1 MALMDMRFTMVLAL
15 ALCFCADLPENT
27 HFRIP
32 LLAEPDASSLPG
44 STGLPDIFVNVGQAS
59 AGKPSDLKLQS
70 KLAIVRYVDGEFA
83 KAVESLPGGKKGF
96 KVDVGKPVN
105 DKTLHSA
112 LISQGAAV
120 KSGQTVQITNIDF
133 REKEIVIEINGGGK
147 KHFHLLQHLQMGVGA
162 DTSAPLPGQD
172 SHNGTGATLVLD
184 YGRRLPDMS
193 PEDLKQQLSALLDFS
208 KHSATVNW
216 IDTLPPQFQQGI
228 KNRQAVVGMDRE
240 MVIAALGRP
249 GHKVRERNP
258 QGDETEDWIYG
269 DPPAK
274 TVFVTFEGDK
284 VIRVKEFD

>member
-1 MALMDMRFTMVLAL
+1 MDMRFTMVLAV
-15 ALCFCADLPENT
+15 ALVFCADLPENT
-27 HFRIP
+27 HSRVP

-44 STGLPDIFVNVGQAS
+44 SARLPDIFVNVGQAS
-59 AGKPSDLKLQS
+59 LGKPSDLKLQS

-83 KAVESLPGGKKGF
+83 KAIVPLPGGKKGF
-96 KVDVGKPVN
+96 KVRVGKPLD
-105 DKTLHSA
+105 DKILHSA
-112 LISQGAAV
+112 VVSQGAAV
-120 KSGQTVQITNIDF
+120 KTGDTVQITNIDF
-133 REKEIVIEINGGGK
+133 REKEIVIELNGGGK
-147 KHFHLLQHLQMGVGA
+147 KHFHILQHLQLGVGPG
-162 DTSAPLPGQD
+162 TSAPLPDQD
-172 SHNGTGATLVLD
+172 PHNGMGATLFLD
-184 YGRRLPDMS
+184 YGRKLPDMS
-193 PEDLKQQLSALLDFS
+193 PEDLKQQLSAMLDFS

-249 GHKVRERNP
+249 GRKVRERTP

>member
-249 GHKVRERNP
+249 GRKVRERNP

>member
-1 MALMDMRFTMVLAL
+1 MVLMDMRFTMVLAL

-27 HFRIP
+27 HFQIP

-59 AGKPSDLKLQS
+59 VGKPSDLKLQS

-96 KVDVGKPVN
+96 KVEVGKPVN

-120 KSGQTVQITNIDF
+120 KSGETVQITNIDF
-133 REKEIVIEINGGGK
+133 REKEIVIDLNGGGK

-172 SHNGTGATLVLD
+172 PHNGTGATLVLD
-184 YGRRLPDMS
+184 YGRKLPDMS

-249 GHKVRERNP
+249 GRKVRERNP